1 MDEAQLKF
9 LNELAIE
16 ITRQLQEF
24 DASLP
29 EDMQAGVVINGAVIA
44 VERVTRLFRF
54 GRLVICGIC
63 ANEAPPLSKGGVVRV
78 LIQPLLPNLTLTAV
92 PRKETSPKKPIG
104 IECSLSTVEAP

>member
-29 EDMQAGVVINGAVIA
+29 EDMQAGVIING
-44 VERVTRLFRF
+44 
-54 GRLVICGIC
+54 C